1 MTYSIRILP
10 KPSRK
15 YIRSTGEYYEIEG
28 KKDTI
33 KTPYGSV
40 EVWGRATMGGE
51 LRVIFPEKAFKD
63 TDESRLSFAYLA
75 TGPLKNDYF
84 IFVNDAGNIVTNDFA
99 PFVSPGMRRNFHLS
113 IFMSYHD
120 HKLWEHFGSYK
131 ELREIGI
138 EEIMSKALGKR
149 YGLGTSGLY
158 DVDKLIGQISRPK
171 TPFTIQAVIYILSI
185 CVAISIYDA
194 QDTELIKAGKPYLR
208 IKTENGVLIFHSGD
222 MIFAALSDPY
232 WLDPLSRAV
241 QTIAEIVA
249 RPESYPAVPYSHW
262 LEWEDSADNLN
273 SFFPEGEEIDKYKA
287 IAEAPVPMQGTAPV
301 ITKSTFCHA
310 QELARNMRKKHI
322 NEDKTIEEFIFVWRC
337 RRCGEFH
344 TVSQIPDMSKPFE
357 IKKRWMQLQDVASS
371 GGAGVMCD
379 KGHLLHQKDLC
390 YLMHARQLV
399 WPGVDLIMGMGRTES
414 VRIMNGWGYR
424 DLKTDEYHGF
434 FDNPS
439 PSTLN
444 DELQRYDSPIV
455 RLREILLRENA
466 ETMRLAPNEVR
477 MIPVGDSMQFAY
489 SAMKIILKDGK
500 WHDNYHWRAYDA
512 VDLGLSEHG
521 IHGYIMVDFPKFK
534 EFLSEAINK
543 SDLLSSNFK
552 LIDKDDETFIV
563 YSDDAWFKLDMERE
577 LTTRIQQ
584 GFYPEEI
591 AQLMVEKARN
601 HCAEF
606 SQALAEL
613 HKIYPDAVH
622 EIDNDK
628 GIITIKN
635 NGKEVSCLVLSA
647 IFAAEGP
654 LKHMCFLLSDETDS
668 IYRCRCGKPAIISVK
683 YRRLGSS
690 RFKGEPKNWAVRQQ
704 GAALEDK
711 EGTFST
717 DIFEPVL
724 ASSLGETDSSEEGG
738 IRLASLVGD
747 DLVQMYVKQCRDH
760 TVEIDED
767 IIHKTGI
774 DIKALEF
781 MYLRSVERTFG
792 RFRVVRSSQEDLAD
806 YSAVVGTDA
815 ASLAVDA
822 RLAAGFCEAAGIKV
836 ARKFGVRA
844 EYDDLLIICNDPY
857 NDAKAA
863 AFIARVSKR
872 LGGKKNFGDQIGYFD
887 TFSSRVCRGRF
898 EIADIL
904 YV

>member
-1 MTYSIRILP
+1 MAYSIRTLP
-10 KPSRK
+10 KPSAK
-15 YIRSTGEYYEIEG
+15 YIKSTGEYYEIEG

-51 LRVIFPEKAFKD
+51 LRVIFPENALKD

-84 IFVNDAGNIVTNDFA
+84 IFVNDVGNVVTNDFA
-99 PFVSPGMRRNFHLS
+99 PFVSPGMRRNFHLNL
-113 IFMSYHD
+113 FMSYHD

-131 ELREIGI
+131 ALREIGI

-171 TPFTIQAVIYILSI
+171 TPFTIEAVIYILSI
-185 CVAISIYDA
+185 CIAVSVYDA
-194 QDTELIKAGKPYLR
+194 QDTELLKAGKPYLR
-208 IKTENGVLIFHSGD
+208 IKTDSGTLVFHSGD

-232 WLDPLSRAV
+232 WLDPLSRSV

-249 RPESYPAVPYSHW
+249 KPETYPAVPYSHW
-262 LEWEDSADNLN
+262 LEWEDSSDNLS
-273 SFFPEGEEIDKYKA
+273 SFFPSGEELEKYKA
-287 IAEAPVPMQGTAPV
+287 IANAPIPMQENVSSG
-301 ITKSTFCHA
+301 IKSVFCHA
-310 QELARNMRKKHI
+310 QELARNMREKHLK
-322 NEDKTIEEFIFVWRC
+322 EDNTTEEFIFVWRC
-337 RRCGEFH
+337 RRCGQFH
-344 TVSQIPDMSKPFE
+344 TVSQIPDLSKPFE

-371 GGAGVMCD
+371 GGVGVICD
-379 KGHLLHQKDLC
+379 KGHFLHQKDLC
-390 YLMHARQLV
+390 YLMHARHLI
-399 WPGVDLIMGMGRTES
+399 WPGVDLIMSMGRIDS

-424 DLKTDEYHGF
+424 DLKTGEYIGF

-439 PSTLN
+439 PGTLN

-466 ETMRLAPNEVR
+466 ETMRLDSNEVR
-477 MIPVGDSMQFAY
+477 MIAIGESMQFAY
-489 SAMKIILKDGK
+489 SAMKIILKDER
-500 WHDNYHWRAYDA
+500 WYDNRHWRAYDA

-521 IHGYIMVDFPKFK
+521 VHGYIMVDFPKFK
-534 EFLSEAINK
+534 ELLADSISN
-543 SDLLSSNFK
+543 SGLSSEYK
-552 LIDKDDETFIV
+552 IIEKDDETFII
-563 YSDDAWFKLDMERE
+563 YSDNTWFKLDLERE

-591 AQLMVEKARN
+591 AQLMVEKARRR
-601 HCAEF
+601 CAEF
-606 SQALAEL
+606 SKALAEL
-613 HKIYPDAVH
+613 HNMYPEVVH
-622 EIDNDK
+622 EIDFEK
-628 GIITIKN
+628 GVIKLN
-635 NGKEVSCLVLSA
+635 NKGKEVSCLVLSA
-647 IFAAEGP
+647 IFATEGP
-654 LKHMCFLLSDETDS
+654 LKHLDFLLSEETDD

-690 RFKGEPKNWAVRQQ
+690 RFKGEPRNWAVRQQ
-704 GAALEDK
+704 GAALENK

-717 DIFEPVL
+717 DVYEPVL
-724 ASSLGETDSSEEGG
+724 ASSLGESDSSEEGG
-738 IRLASLVGD
+738 IRLASLMGD
-747 DLVQMYVKQCRDH
+747 DLVQMYVKQCNDH
-760 TVEIDED
+760 IVEIDEE
-767 IIHKTGI
+767 IVKKTGI
-774 DIKALEF
+774 DIKSLE
-781 MYLRSVERTFG
+781 YLYLCSVERTFS
-792 RFRVVRSSQEDLAD
+792 RFRVIKSSQEDLAD
-806 YSAVVGTDA
+806 YSAVVGKDA

-836 ARKFGVRA
+836 GREFGVRA

-863 AFIARVSKR
+863 AFFARVSKR

-887 TFSSRVCRGRF
+887 TFKSRTCRGHF
-898 EIADIL
+898 EVADLL